1 MDDAVASASEQDVKK
16 LDDMIWKTETERL
29 YDHPFLPPLR
39 FYVYVM
45 PKEFTYDL
53 LTLFRNTYRETSNLT
68 SNEGSSGDSNDF
80 DSMIASIRDL
90 DIAPETIRS
99 FLPKVN
105 WERLASMYVPGRSG
119 AECEAR
125 FLDAFNGD

>member
-1 MDDAVASASEQDVKK
+1 MWIVLQNYYLRLWWSIYSQLYIDWQVLLNSDV
-16 LDDMIWKTETERL
+16 
-29 YDHPFLPPLR
+29 
-39 FYVYVM
+39 
-45 PKEFTYDL
+45 
-53 LTLFRNTYRETSNLT
+53 
-68 SNEGSSGDSNDF
+68 EGSSGDSNDF

-125 FLDAFNGD
+125 